1 VAIDV
6 TTPPARAH
14 FERLEK
20 VWAEAPGL
28 VGFLTTVNH
37 KRIGKR
43 YFVTAGAFFLAA
55 GIEALLMRMQL
66 VQANE
71 RVLGPSAYDQ
81 MMTMHGTTMIFLF
94 VVPMLTGAFGNY
106 FVPMMIGAR
115 DMAFPRMN
123 ALSYWI
129 YLASGIFIYV
139 GLFMGEAPN
148 AGWFAYVPL
157 SAKAFNPGHGQDF
170 YQLGLVFL
178 TISTTVG
185 AANFI
190 VTIFKLR
197 APGMSLNRM
206 PLYVWAILATSFSQ
220 IFALPALTAANV
232 LAELD
237 RKVGTHFFDVSRG
250 GDTILYQHLFWIFG
264 HPDVYIIF
272 LPAVGIVSTIVPVF
286 SRRTMVAQNWLAL
299 ATIVTAFVGFGV
311 WVHHMFATGL
321 PQITLVFYSA
331 ASAIIV
337 VPSGIQIF
345 GWAATLLTGRP
356 QLKTPL
362 LYVLGFVVTFV
373 IGGLSGISFVA
384 ISFDQ
389 QVTDTYYVVAHFHYV
404 LFGGAVFPFFAAMHY
419 WYPKVTG
426 RLYSERPAQVAFWL
440 FFTGFNL
447 LFFPM
452 HIAGLLGMPRRVYTY
467 PAGMGWDVYNLIE
480 TIGGFVLAAAILLVV
495 ANFVAS
501 RRLGSPAGP
510 NPWGADTLEWTV
522 SSPPPEF
529 NYPVIPTVRSANP
542 AWDLAERAEDQERLE
557 RGEFVLEEGHETP
570 ATTVMD
576 ADLDEVLRMPGESPW
591 PLVLTLALTVVFV
604 MLLTSHFVA
613 AAVFVGVA
621 ALALLGW
628 HLKEPQDF

>member
-1 VAIDV
+1 
-6 TTPPARAH
+6 
-14 FERLEK
+14 
-20 VWAEAPGL
+20 
-28 VGFLTTVNH
+28 
-37 KRIGKR
+37 
-43 YFVTAGAFFLAA
+43 
-55 GIEALLMRMQL
+55 
-66 VQANE
+66 
-71 RVLGPSAYDQ
+71 
-81 MMTMHGTTMIFLF
+81 
-94 VVPMLTGAFGNY
+94 
-106 FVPMMIGAR
+106 
-115 DMAFPRMN
+115 
-123 ALSYWI
+123 
-129 YLASGIFIYV
+129 
-139 GLFMGEAPN
+139 
-148 AGWFAYVPL
+148 
-157 SAKAFNPGHGQDF
+157 
-170 YQLGLVFL
+170 
-178 TISTTVG
+178 
-185 AANFI
+185 
-190 VTIFKLR
+190 
-197 APGMSLNRM
+197 
-206 PLYVWAILATSFSQ
+206 
-220 IFALPALTAANV
+220 
-232 LAELD
+232 
-237 RKVGTHFFDVSRG
+237 
-250 GDTILYQHLFWIFG
+250 
-264 HPDVYIIF
+264 
-272 LPAVGIVSTIVPVF
+272 
-286 SRRTMVAQNWLAL
+286 
-299 ATIVTAFVGFGV
+299 
-311 WVHHMFATGL
+311 
-321 PQITLVFYSA
+321 
-331 ASAIIV
+331 
-337 VPSGIQIF
+337 
-345 GWAATLLTGRP
+345 
-356 QLKTPL
+356 
-362 LYVLGFVVTFV
+362 
-373 IGGLSGISFVA
+373 
-384 ISFDQ
+384 
-389 QVTDTYYVVAHFHYV
+389 VTDTYYVVAHFHYV